1 MNSQARIHFSD
12 YMAIL
17 RSILL
22 TTQLLF
28 LHKPGIQSTLLL
40 IGTKCISHM
49 SFSARLLV
57 DETLEYQMHTM
68 LERVHKLPCTDLINK
83 LMLKLFYREN
93 CYTHL
98 KLRNHKL
105 YIPLGTGVVC
115 NHLKIPVCVIKAKII
130 KVTLLL
136 SFTSTEMDN

>member
-22 TTQLLF
+22 TKQLLF
-28 LHKPGIQSTLLL
+28 QHKPGIQSTLLL

-83 LMLKLFYREN
+83 LNAQTFLQRKLLYSFKIKKSQIVHPFRHRSGMQSFKNSSVCNKSQNNQSHFTALFYFHRD
-93 CYTHL
+93 
-98 KLRNHKL
+98 
-105 YIPLGTGVVC
+105 G
-115 NHLKIPVCVIKAKII
+115 
-130 KVTLLL
+130 
-136 SFTSTEMDN
+136 